1 MEKGKI
7 RVAQMIGS
15 VFEGGVESCIMNYF
29 SSIDVSKVTFDF
41 YVDRASKIID
51 QKKIEDLGGR
61 VIITPHYT
69 HIFKYLRFIGKHFK
83 KEKYDVVHANMSSL
97 NFIPL
102 TIAKMCGI
110 KVRISHSHTTSSGK
124 DRLHDLFKKILRPFS
139 KIGATDLF
147 ACSEKSARWL
157 YGNKDFDEGRVYI
170 ANNAINMARFRFSE
184 ETRESVRNDLG
195 IGENTLLLGQIGR
208 FCEAKNHKFLLEIF
222 SSIRERQPDSR
233 LILVGEGPLCEET
246 KKYAQKIGVSDYV
259 LFLGSSKTPEKYYN
273 AMDVFVLPSIFEG
286 FPVVAV
292 EAQAN
297 GLYCFFSTEVTKE
310 AKLLDTTMY
319 IPLSDG
325 KEKWADAIMNTNLKC
340 NRENGYHVL
349 SESRYSISKE
359 AKRLFDKYEEF
370 VKRGDR

>member
-1 MEKGKI
+1 MEKEKI
-7 RVAQMIGS
+7 KVAQMIGS

-61 VIITPHYT
+61 VVITPHYT
-69 HIFKYLRFIGKHFK
+69 HIFNYLRFIRKHFK
-83 KEKYDVVHANMSSL
+83 SEKYDVVHANMSSL

-102 TIAKMCGI
+102 TIAKICGI

-124 DRLHDLFKKILRPFS
+124 DRLHDFFKKILRPFS

-157 YGNKDFDEGRVYI
+157 YGRKVFDEGRVYI
-170 ANNAINMARFRFSE
+170 ANNAIDMSRFRFSE
-184 ETRESVRNDLG
+184 ETRYSVRNDLG
-195 IGENTLLLGQIGR
+195 IGEDTLLLGHIGR
-208 FCEAKNHKFLLEIF
+208 FCEAKNHKFLLDIF
-222 SSIRERQPDSR
+222 SSVREKQPDSK
-233 LILVGEGPLCEET
+233 LILVGEGPLCDDT
-246 KKYAQKIGVSDYV
+246 KRYAEKIGVSNDV
-259 LFLGSSKTPEKYYN
+259 LFLGSSKTPEMYYN
-273 AMDVFVLPSIFEG
+273 AMDAFVLPSIFEG

-292 EAQAN
+292 EAQTN
-297 GLYCFFSTEVTKE
+297 GLCCFFSTEVTKE

-325 KEKWADAIMNTNLKC
+325 KDKWADAILKI
-340 NRENGYHVL
+340 NKDHDREYGYSVL
-349 SESRYSISKE
+349 SESKYSISKE
-359 AKRLFDKYEEF
+359 SKRLLDKYEEF
-370 VKRGDR
+370 VKRENR